1 MILLDTNVLSELM
14 KPTPEA
20 SVVHW
25 MDDQLVETLYISAIT
40 RAEIELGIALLPD
53 GRRKQQI
60 VDAAQQM
67 FAQFSG
73 RCLVFGETAAI
84 QYGQLVATRSRDGR
98 PITVEDAQIAAI
110 ALAGG
115 LRLATRNEKDFA
127 DIPELVVVNP
137 WTMD

>member
-14 KPTPEA
+14 KPVPEEDI
-20 SVVHW
+20 VHW
-25 MDDQLVETLYISAIT
+25 VDAQLVDTLYISAIT

-53 GRRKQQI
+53 GQRKQRI
-60 VDAAQQM
+60 ADAAQQM
-67 FAQFSG
+67 FTQFSG
-73 RCLVFGETAAI
+73 RCLVFGETSAV
-84 QYGQLVATRSRDGR
+84 QYGQLVAVRTRNGR

-127 DIPELVVVNP
+127 DIPGLVVVNP
-137 WTMD
+137 WFTD

>member
-14 KPTPEA
+14 KPAPEA
-20 SVVHW
+20 DVVRW
-25 MDDQLVETLYISAIT
+25 VDDQLVNTLYISAIT
-40 RAEIELGIALLPD
+40 RAEIELGIALLPE

-60 VDAAQQM
+60 ADTAQQM
-67 FAQFSG
+67 FTQFSG
-73 RCLVFGETAAI
+73 RCLVFGETAAA
-84 QYGQLVATRSRDGR
+84 QYGQLVAARTKNGR

-127 DIPELVVVNP
+127 DIPGLVLVNP
-137 WTMD
+137 WFTD